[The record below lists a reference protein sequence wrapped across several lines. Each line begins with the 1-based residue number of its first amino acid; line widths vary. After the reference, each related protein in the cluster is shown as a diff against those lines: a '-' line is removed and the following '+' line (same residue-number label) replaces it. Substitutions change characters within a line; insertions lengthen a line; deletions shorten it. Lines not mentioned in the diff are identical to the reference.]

1 MRQFADRTHRAKLAS
16 RTVMLAACLSALLAS
31 VTSNAQEA
39 AASAALPPQ
48 QKSVQTITP
57 IFGQLVGF
65 TLPAGFNPADFEKTQ
80 GDNYIRESVLKGE
93 TVDHWT
99 QMITVTGIKGLGS
112 NPDANPRVLAETIA
126 GGFHRA
132 CPDTFAVNP
141 FGDAKVAGFSGFVAV
156 IRCGS
161 ISDGASTHSE
171 TAIVMT
177 LKGTSDYYTM
187 QWAERGPVATDELAS
202 ENSKWLDRLRQLSPI
217 RLCPIVPGERAPYP
231 SCLQAH

>member
-1 MRQFADRTHRAKLAS
+1 
-16 RTVMLAACLSALLAS
+16 MLATCLSALLAS

-39 AASAALPPQ
+39 AASAASTSPAPQ

-93 TVDHWT
+93 TVDRWT
-99 QMITVTGIKGLGS
+99 QMITVTGIKGLAS

-132 CPDTFAVNP
+132 CPETFTVNP

-156 IRCGS
+156 MRCGS
-161 ISDGASTHSE
+161 IADGASTHSE
-171 TAIVMT
+171 TAIVLT

-187 QWAERGPVATDELAS
+187 QWAERGPVATDDLAS

-231 SCLQAH
+231 SCLQSH